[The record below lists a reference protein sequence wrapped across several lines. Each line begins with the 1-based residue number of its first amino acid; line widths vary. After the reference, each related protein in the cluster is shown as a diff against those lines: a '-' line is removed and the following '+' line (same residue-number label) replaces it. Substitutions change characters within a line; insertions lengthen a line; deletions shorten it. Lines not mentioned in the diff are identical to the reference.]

1 MRPLHNQ
8 EVQENVIKRLA
19 NGETQT
25 AVAHSLGVSQ
35 AAISKFASNPEVREL
50 IRAEALKLVGN
61 LPTATDNIR
70 HLIENMQGSN
80 DPKMKELGYKAS
92 LKVLETAGIIPG
104 QSSSY
109 VFNTFIDNRQELSP
123 IVRELLARHM
133 QFPDDP
139 IEAEFEKVGTEEL
152 EEDEE

>member
-1 MRPLHNQ
+1 MRPLESP
-8 EVQENVIKRLA
+8 EVQDNIIKRLA

-50 IRAEALKLVGN
+50 IRAEALKLIGN
-61 LPTATDNIR
+61 LPVATDNIR

-123 IVRELLARHM
+123 VVLELLQRHNV
-133 QFPDDP
+133 FPDDP
-139 IEAEFEKVGTEEL
+139 IEAEFEKMRAEEL
-152 EEDEE
+152 EEK

>member
-1 MRPLHNQ
+1 MKPLENP
-8 EVQENVIKRLA
+8 EVQENVINRLA

-25 AVAHSLGVSQ
+25 AIANSLGVSQ
-35 AAISKFASNPEVREL
+35 AAISKFASNPEIREL
-50 IRAEALKLVGN
+50 IRAEAVKLVGN
-61 LPTATDNIR
+61 LPVATDNIR

-123 IVRELLARHM
+123 VVLELLQRHNV
-133 QFPDDP
+133 FPDDP
-139 IEAEFEKVGTEEL
+139 IEAEFAEKMRAEEL
-152 EEDEE
+152 EED